1 MVPSSVRLRGHD
13 SSEGWPSV
21 GWEGEGAC
29 LTVREQF
36 LFPSFDGRLETF
48 PAGICYPHRTLYR
61 SSPARQDWVWR
72 ALPGLIS
79 GLPGLWTPPCWV
91 PPESPRCILSSRGPL
106 ASKPLPVLPSTSQD
120 PRSLDGETDFA
131 KAKPGALQ
139 YDFFLPT
146 RTKVSDFPEH
156 RC

>member
-29 LTVREQF
+29 LTVCEQF
-36 LFPSFDGRLETF
+36 LFPSFDRRLEPF

-61 SSPARQDWVWR
+61 SSPCPA
-72 ALPGLIS
+72 GLS
-79 GLPGLWTPPCWV
+79 V
-91 PPESPRCILSSRGPL
+91 ASPSWSYFRTSRPLDTTLLGAPRITSIILSSRGPL
-106 ASKPLPVLPSTSQD
+106 ASKPLPVLPLTSQD